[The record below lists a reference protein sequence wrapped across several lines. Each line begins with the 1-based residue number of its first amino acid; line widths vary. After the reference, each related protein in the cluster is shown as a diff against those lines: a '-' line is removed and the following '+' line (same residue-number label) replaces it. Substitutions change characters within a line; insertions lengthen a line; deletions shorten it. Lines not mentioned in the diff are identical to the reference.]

1 VWTPAPCYGHQSTTV
16 PMAAD
21 AHPVEDLICLTVDV
35 EWAHPEVLADLTRA
49 FDERGL
55 RATLF
60 CTHPNIP
67 AGNHERALHPNFLKH
82 GDTMRLLSRQHTDS
96 EAWSESHVYDFVV
109 RHTKTFCPE
118 AIGVRSHSLF
128 YDNHLA
134 PTYRSHD
141 LRYDSSVFFPF
152 MPNIA
157 PVRTRCGMLELPI
170 FYMDHIDIVD
180 RMTDFRLASLR
191 LGQPGLKIFDFHPN
205 IVFINAQSNDDYLAS
220 KPYYHDVERLT
231 EMRRPGRGVRTVFL
245 ELLDYVAGRQRQ
257 ALPLREVCEMIA

>member
-1 VWTPAPCYGHQSTTV
+1 
-16 PMAAD
+16 
-21 AHPVEDLICLTVDV
+21 
-35 EWAHPEVLADLTRA
+35 
-49 FDERGL
+49 
-55 RATLF
+55 
-60 CTHPNIP
+60 
-67 AGNHERALHPNFLKH
+67 
-82 GDTMRLLSRQHTDS
+82 
-96 EAWSESHVYDFVV
+96 
-109 RHTKTFCPE
+109 
-118 AIGVRSHSLF
+118 
-128 YDNHLA
+128 
-134 PTYRSHD
+134 
-141 LRYDSSVFFPF
+141 
-152 MPNIA
+152 
-157 PVRTRCGMLELPI
+157 MLELPI